1 MNFQEAIALD
11 LLKFRARNVL
21 LWEEQSLALKAA
33 SEIIYVKLVESN
45 DDIRNLM
52 EKDMGSEYLI
62 PSASGLNQIWM
73 LSAGYSI
80 ECLMKAIIIVTT
92 TKPLITPENKFNMD
106 IFGNS
111 SRSHDLHYLLQRKID
126 SPYKPVLSLEQNAF
140 LLKMT
145 AYTTWRGKY
154 PVPKEPMDQLRYL
167 GPDNEQMY
175 VDLGP
180 ARLSNN
186 KDRTSFMAIFDL
198 LYTKLQE
205 AKENKV

>member
-1 MNFQEAIALD
+1 MNFQEAIASD
-11 LLKFRARNVL
+11 LLKFRAGDVS

-33 SEIIYVKLVESN
+33 AEIIYVKLVESN
-45 DDIRNLM
+45 SEIRNF
-52 EKDMGSEYLI
+52 EKGTDSAHLF
-62 PSASGLNQIWM
+62 PLASGLNQIWM

-80 ECLMKAIIIVTT
+80 ECLMKAIIIATT
-92 TKPLITPENKFNMD
+92 NKPLITTNNKFNME

-126 SPYKPVLSLEQNAF
+126 NPYKPVLSSEQNAF

-145 AYTTWRGKY
+145 TYTTWRGKY

-167 GPDNEQMY
+167 GPDSEQMY

-186 KDRTSFMAIFDL
+186 KDRTSFIEIFDL
-198 LYTKLQE
+198 LHAKLQE
-205 AKENKV
+205 AKENKD